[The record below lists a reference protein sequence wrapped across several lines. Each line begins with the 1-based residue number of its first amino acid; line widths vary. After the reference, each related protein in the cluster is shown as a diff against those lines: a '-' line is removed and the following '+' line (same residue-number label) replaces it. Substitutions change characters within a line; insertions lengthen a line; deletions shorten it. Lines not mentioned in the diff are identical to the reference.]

1 MNLKFLRDVIDGTKS
16 NKKLIT
22 KVLIIGGII
31 AILSYLFHPGVG
43 QFSVMINGEPVA
55 ESLVRF
61 AAIPTFLV
69 FMLITGLLMV
79 LLFLGAGALMFLAA
93 MFFAFAV
100 GFVIAPYFWPVLVII
115 FLIIALMAF
124 SNDNKG

>member
-1 MNLKFLRDVIDGTKS
+1 MLFMEHKS

-55 ESLVRF
+55 EPLARF

-69 FMLITGLLMV
+69 IMLTTGLLM
-79 LLFLGAGALMFLAA
+79 LLLLLGVGVLMFLTA
-93 MFFAFAV
+93 MLFAFAV
-100 GFVIAPYFWPVLVII
+100 CVIIAPYFWPVLVII

-124 SNDNKG
+124 SNGNKA